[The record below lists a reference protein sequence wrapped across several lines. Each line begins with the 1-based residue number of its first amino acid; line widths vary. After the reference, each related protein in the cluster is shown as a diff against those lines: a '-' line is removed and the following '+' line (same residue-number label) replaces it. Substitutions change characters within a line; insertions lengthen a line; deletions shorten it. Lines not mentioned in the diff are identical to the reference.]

1 MPADITLISPL
12 DGTVVPL
19 EKVPDPVFSEHM
31 LGNGLAIFP
40 ASQTIFAP
48 LDGTVTNINAALH
61 AMVIKKGNME
71 VLIHVG
77 LESVALKG
85 EGFEV
90 FVRQGQ
96 SVQAGQKL
104 LSFDLNILTKKAA
117 SPLVLLVITSPA
129 DAAITPLAD
138 EKIKTG
144 LPLFSVHNMESTSSN
159 LSSLE
164 MLESDALVLKNPTG
178 LHARPAAILAAIAAE
193 HPYLVE
199 MHKGRQCADA
209 KSIVSL
215 MGLGL
220 SRNDS
225 VILRVFGPKEQAQG
239 MLKRLEEAFNKVLG
253 ETTEASHPA
262 NDTLTEETS
271 LQGICA
277 CGGLACGPAFLFKAS
292 AFSFEENASNPESER
307 RALDEALTTL
317 CKQMEQ
323 RLGEEKNTVT
333 RDILNAHLLL
343 LKDPLLANTTRQII
357 DQGKTAAFAFNSAIR
372 RSVDM
377 LKQTKNNFL
386 MERIADLKDLRREV
400 LCQLTGQ
407 QRRSLSI
414 PPGSI
419 IIADELLPSDV
430 SALPEH
436 TAGVLLASGSPT
448 AHAGILLRNRNI
460 PSIVRAGKYV
470 LDIPPQTIILLN
482 ADESQIVIDPTS
494 AQQKEFEEHIQQ
506 VQQRNQQDS
515 ARAQEPATTR
525 DGLRIYVEGNIAGP
539 EEAARA
545 FASGAEGVGLV
556 RTEFLFQ
563 DRPFAPTEQE
573 QLAAYQMILDA
584 LPGQPVTFRLLDAGG
599 DKPMPFINIA
609 PEDNPIVGIRGIR
622 ALDANE
628 KFFRTQLRAL
638 LRLTPQERVRIMLPM
653 ISFEEEIIRF
663 KQIFKQ
669 ESISLGLK
677 QTAQLGIMVEVP
689 SAALLA
695 KQLAPHVDFFSI
707 GTNDLTQY
715 TLAIDRNH
723 KDLSPLADALHP
735 AVLQLI
741 YQTCEGA
748 LAYQKPVAVC
758 GALASEADATPFL
771 IGLGVTHLAV
781 SAAVAART
789 KARIRRLN
797 YHRCRELALQA
808 LQQPSAAAVREL
820 AKQHFASEIVGEL

>member
-1 MPADITLISPL
+1 MPANITLISPL
-12 DGTVVPL
+12 DGTIVPL

-40 ASQTIFAP
+40 SSQTVFAP
-48 LDGTVTNINAALH
+48 LDGTIANINAALH

-77 LESVALKG
+77 LESVSLKG

-90 FVRQGQ
+90 FVRPGQ
-96 SVQAGQKL
+96 TVRAGQKL
-104 LSFDLNILTKKAA
+104 LSFNLDILTKKAA
-117 SPLVLLVITSPA
+117 SPLVLLVITSPT
-129 DAAITPLAD
+129 DAEITPLAD
-138 EKIKTG
+138 DKIKTG
-144 LPLFSVHNMESTSSN
+144 LPFFSVHNLETTITSM
-159 LSSLE
+159 SSLE
-164 MLESDALVLKNPTG
+164 MTESAPLVLKKPTG

-193 HPYLVE
+193 YPYLVE

-209 KSIVSL
+209 KSIVGL

-220 SRNDS
+220 NRNDT
-225 VILRVFGPKEQAQG
+225 VTLRVFGPKDRAQA
-239 MLKRLEEAFNKVLG
+239 LLTRLEEAFVNVLG
-253 ETTEASHPA
+253 DNSSTQQEIPA
-262 NDTLTEETS
+262 TQPQQELS
-271 LQGICA
+271 PLGGICA
-277 CGGLACGPAFLFKAS
+277 CGGAACGPAFLFKAS
-292 AFSFEENASNPESER
+292 AFSFEENASNPQSER
-307 RALDEALTTL
+307 KALDEALNTL
-317 CKQMEQ
+317 CQHMEQ
-323 RLGEEKNTVT
+323 RLREEKNTVT

-372 RSVDM
+372 RSVDL

-407 QRRSLSI
+407 QRRALSI

-419 IIADELLPSDV
+419 VIADELLPSDV
-430 SALPEH
+430 SALPDH
-436 TAGVLLASGSPT
+436 TAGVLLANGSPT

-460 PSIVRAGKYV
+460 PSIVRAGKHV

-482 ADESQIVIDPTS
+482 ADNSQIVIDPTPDQKQAFEKQLHE
-494 AQQKEFEEHIQQ
+494 AQE
-506 VQQRNQQDS
+506 RNQQDS

-573 QLAAYQMILDA
+573 QLSAYQMILDA
-584 LPGQPVTFRLLDAGG
+584 LPGQPVTFRMLDAGG

-609 PEDNPIVGIRGIR
+609 PEDNPIVGIRGMR
-622 ALDANE
+622 ALEANE

-638 LRLTPQERVRIMLPM
+638 LRLIPQERVRIMLPM
-653 ISFEEEIIRF
+653 VSFEEEIIRF

-669 ESISLGLK
+669 ECISLGLK
-677 QTAQLGIMVEVP
+677 QEAQLGIMVEVP

-695 KQLAPHVDFFSI
+695 KRLAQHVDFFSI

-723 KDLSPLADALHP
+723 KELSPLADALHP

-741 YQTCEGA
+741 FQTCEGA
-748 LAYQKPVAVC
+748 LAHQKPVSVC
-758 GALASEADATPFL
+758 GALASEADAIPFL

-781 SAAVAART
+781 SSAVIART
-789 KARIRRLN
+789 KARIRQLN
-797 YHRCRELALQA
+797 YHRCRELALQS
-808 LQQPSAAAVREL
+808 LQQPNAAAVREL
-820 AKQHFASEIVGEL
+820 MKYAV

>member
-1 MPADITLISPL
+1 MPEDITLISPL
-12 DGTVVPL
+12 DGTIVPL

-31 LGNGLAIFP
+31 LGNGLAIYP
-40 ASQTIFAP
+40 ASQTVFAP

-90 FVRQGQ
+90 FVRPGQ
-96 SVQAGQKL
+96 AVQAGQKL
-104 LSFDLNILTKKAA
+104 LSFNLDILTKKAA
-117 SPLVLLVITSPA
+117 SPLVLLVITSPT

-138 EKIKTG
+138 DKIKTG
-144 LPLFSVHNMESTSSN
+144 LPFFSVHNMEHTARN
-159 LSSLE
+159 LTSLE
-164 MLESDALVLKNPTG
+164 MVESAPLVLKSPTG
-178 LHARPAAILAAIAAE
+178 LHARPAAIIAAIAAE

-220 SRNDS
+220 NRNDT
-225 VILRVFGPKEQAQG
+225 VILRVFGPQEQAKA
-239 MLKRLEEAFNKVLG
+239 LLTRLEEAFQNVLG
-253 ETTEASHPA
+253 ENASQTITSDTA
-262 NDTLTEETS
+262 NANEQIS
-271 LQGICA
+271 SQGICA
-277 CGGLACGPAFLFKAS
+277 CGGLACGPAYLFKAS
-292 AFSFEENASNPESER
+292 AFSFEENASNPDSER
-307 RALDEALTTL
+307 RALDEALHTL
-317 CKQMEQ
+317 CQQMEQ
-323 RLGEEKNTVT
+323 RLSEEKNTVT

-343 LKDPLLANTTRQII
+343 LKDPLLANTTHQII

-372 RSVDM
+372 RSVDL

-407 QRRSLSI
+407 QRRSLTI

-436 TAGVLLASGSPT
+436 TAGVLLAGGSPT

-470 LDIPPQTIILLN
+470 LDIPAQTIILLN
-482 ADESQIVIDPTS
+482 ADESQVIIDPS
-494 AQQKEFEEHIQQ
+494 PAQQQAFEEHMHKTQE
-506 VQQRNQQDS
+506 RNQQDS

-525 DGLRIYVEGNIAGP
+525 DGLRVYVEGNIAGP

-584 LPGQPVTFRLLDAGG
+584 LPGQPVTFRMLDAGG

-638 LRLTPQERVRIMLPM
+638 LRLVPQERVRIMLPM
-653 ISFEEEIIRF
+653 VSFEEELLRF

-689 SAALLA
+689 SAALLS
-695 KQLAPHVDFFSI
+695 KQLAKHVDFFSI

-723 KDLSPLADALHP
+723 KELSPLADALHP

-781 SAAVAART
+781 SAAVVART
-789 KARIRRLN
+789 KARVRRLN
-797 YHRCRELALQA
+797 YHRCRDLALQA
-808 LQQPSAAAVREL
+808 LEQPSAAAVREL
-820 AKQHFASEIVGEL
+820 AKQHFSSETLG